1 VFVGR
6 RPVWQ
11 GVIYGAALISP
22 ALMMGIERGNND
34 YLVFALVV
42 VGLLLM
48 LGDTAV
54 RRAGATLALIAA
66 VVLKLFPVFSI
77 AMVLIRRRSLL
88 LPALLIA
95 VVGAVYFLAI
105 RDTLDAIARNTHRE
119 VYYSYGAEVFFI
131 GLQKYFGVAGAPA
144 WKLPA
149 LLAATAAGLLLG
161 ALTRRSFALPDN
173 RWGAGFAIAAAIYL
187 FSFAIASSFDYRQAF
202 LLLGLP
208 QLMDWAADP
217 KGGTAQ
223 RLMTHTCLATI
234 LLSLW
239 LGFYTVKLRLID
251 EAFNWVTFV
260 LLLAI
265 ILPQA
270 ARFLRYLRATL
281 LLKTERIGSPSTLT

>member
-1 VFVGR
+1 MTT
-6 RPVWQ
+6 
-11 GVIYGAALISP
+11 SP
-22 ALMMGIERGNND
+22 LR
-34 YLVFALVV
+34 
-42 VGLLLM
+42 LLLVDDHA
-48 LGDTAV
+48 LL
-54 RRAGATLALIAA
+54 RAGLAS
-66 VVLKLFPVFSI
+66 VL
-77 AMVLIRRRSLL
+77 
-88 LPALLIA
+88 
-95 VVGAVYFLAI
+95 
-105 RDTLDAIARNTHRE
+105 E
-119 VYYSYGAEVFFI
+119 
-131 GLQKYFGVAGAPA
+131 
-144 WKLPA
+144 
-149 LLAATAAGLLLG
+149 
-161 ALTRRSFALPDN
+161 
-173 RWGAGFAIAAAIYL
+173 GAGFAIAAAIYL